1 MIFFIWVKNEF
12 SAKFIKANNSF
23 CKAQL
28 RMGGMRSI
36 FSKTRK
42 GIRKGLRKQ
51 ANYGKDACNKLTN
64 SIKF

>member
-1 MIFFIWVKNEF
+1 
-12 SAKFIKANNSF
+12 
-23 CKAQL
+23 
-28 RMGGMRSI
+28 MGGMRSI

-51 ANYGKDACNKLTN
+51 ANYGKDDYKKLAT